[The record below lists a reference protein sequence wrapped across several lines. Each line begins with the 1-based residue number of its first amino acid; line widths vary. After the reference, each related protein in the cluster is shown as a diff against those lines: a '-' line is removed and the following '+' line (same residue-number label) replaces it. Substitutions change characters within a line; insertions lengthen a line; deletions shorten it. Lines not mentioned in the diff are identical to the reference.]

1 MIISFFSMIIGD
13 YCEERRC
20 HEGAQALLSG
30 RERTRRRAL
39 DEQDKHVG
47 RVLASMV
54 ALVVTIGISLGLAGQ
69 ASAAPQSPAANPDQ
83 AKVAEL
89 QEQYKAEASP
99 EDYQRAVDAYDQLVA
114 GKATDV
120 AAAEQP
126 QGAAASGEEYAMC
139 VSIPKWAVVAV
150 AWYAMVGGGAT
161 AVVGTV
167 ADATIVGLPAGTVL
181 AAIGAG
187 EGITANALLYW
198 SDRTDWPKD
207 ACI

>member
-1 MIISFFSMIIGD
+1 MKND
-13 YCEERRC
+13 AVTRAPRRSC
-20 HEGAQALLSG
+20 LGVSKPEGGLSLN
-30 RERTRRRAL
+30 RTSTL
-39 DEQDKHVG
+39 G

-54 ALVVTIGISLGLAGQ
+54 ALAVTSGISLGLSGQ

-187 EGITANALLYW
+187 EGITVNALLYW
-198 SDRTDWPKD
+198 SDHTDWPKD

>member
-1 MIISFFSMIIGD
+1 MAFVVAIGMLF
-13 YCEERRC
+13 
-20 HEGAQALLSG
+20 GP
-30 RERTRRRAL
+30 
-39 DEQDKHVG
+39 
-47 RVLASMV
+47 
-54 ALVVTIGISLGLAGQ
+54 AGQ
-69 ASAAPQSPAANPDQ
+69 AVAAPQPVAQSPEQ

-89 QEQYKAEASP
+89 QAEYKAEASA
-99 EDYQRAVDAYDQLVA
+99 EDYQKAVQTYDRLVA
-114 GKATDV
+114 GKPDPTEV
-120 AAAEQP
+120 P
-126 QGAAASGEEYAMC
+126 ASTC
-139 VSIPKWAVVAV
+139 VTIPKWAVVAV

-198 SDRTDWPKD
+198 SDHTDWPKD

>member
-1 MIISFFSMIIGD
+1 MKND
-13 YCEERRC
+13 TVTRTPRRSC
-20 HEGAQALLSG
+20 LGVSKPEGGLSLN
-30 RERTRRRAL
+30 RTSTL
-39 DEQDKHVG
+39 G

-54 ALVVTIGISLGLAGQ
+54 ALAVTSGISLGLSGQ

-150 AWYAMVGGGAT
+150 AWYAMVGGGAGGRRCYG
-161 AVVGTV
+161 VGCCVSCWRVWWGWV
-167 ADATIVGLPAGTVL
+167 AQ
-181 AAIGAG
+181 
-187 EGITANALLYW
+187 
-198 SDRTDWPKD
+198 
-207 ACI
+207 